1 MRQPSS
7 DRPSSNSSNT
17 LSSDSTTNTIYS
29 NRATCNGFRRIPPPN
44 GTKSRNDTYN
54 ASEPPDPSQPSAP
67 GPKPMSGSPSSSQP
81 GSPESGLRAHLD
93 MRKRSTPH
101 DETTLV
107 ESPISGDGDLDWAEI
122 IISPPTPSS
131 SVFLQ
136 SAPGPSEGRFGDVST
151 TGKPAARFVKSHSK
165 RHSLTLACPRK
176 SSHIGHPII
185 VEMLITRPAGK
196 RRSGKRPS
204 NTPTP
209 KSASPVTTPVV
220 ESRWRIATRGSQ
232 RKKRKSLRIDPPPRS
247 AASPVLVENGV
258 DVGGGMVYEEPVGI
272 TRPSV
277 LRSPLTPARQGPVRT
292 RPYEA
297 PYFFPT
303 PGSPEAFRYVD
314 RVREERRSVLA
325 QPDTMLTR
333 IKKDLKKR
341 SSTISSFEKEG
352 AAGIS
357 KSRGEGSLDQ
367 VIETEGNA
375 GKQPKSSG
383 KGSGDRDFN
392 RPSSAPADESGT
404 KAGTPTKLRKSSAPP
419 QLPSTPDTVSTPST
433 PSRQVKRQG
442 SLGFMRIL
450 GKH

>member
-1 MRQPSS
+1 VRQPSS
-7 DRPSSNSSNT
+7 DRPSSNSLNT
-17 LSSDSTTNTIYS
+17 LSSDSIPNTIYS
-29 NRATCNGFRRIPPPN
+29 NRATDNGFRRSPPPN
-44 GTKSRNDTYN
+44 RTKTYNDTSN
-54 ASEPPDPSQPSAP
+54 ASEPPQPSAP

-81 GSPESGLRAHLD
+81 GSPRDGLRTYLG
-93 MRKRSTPH
+93 MRKRSTLH

-107 ESPISGDGDLDWAEI
+107 ESPTSGDGDLDRAEI

-131 SVFLQ
+131 SVFLH

-165 RHSLTLACPRK
+165 RHSLSLACPRK
-176 SSHIGHPII
+176 SSHIGHPIT

-196 RRSGKRPS
+196 RRSGKRSS

-220 ESRWRIATRGSQ
+220 ESKWRIATRGSQ

-247 AASPVLVENGV
+247 AASPVLIENGV
-258 DVGGGMVYEEPVGI
+258 DVGGEMVYEEPVGI
-272 TRPSV
+272 TRPPV
-277 LRSPLTPARQGPVRT
+277 LRSPLTPAKQGPVRT

-303 PGSPEAFRYVD
+303 PGSPEAFGYVD

-325 QPDTMLTR
+325 YPDAMLTR
-333 IKKDLKKR
+333 NKKDLKKK

-352 AAGIS
+352 AMGIQ
-357 KSRGEGSLDQ
+357 KPRGEGGHDQ
-367 VIETEGNA
+367 VTEGNA

-383 KGSGDRDFN
+383 KGSWDRDSN
-392 RPSSAPADESGT
+392 LPSSAPIDEFGT
-404 KAGTPTKLRKSSAPP
+404 QAGAPTKRKSSTLPQFPP
-419 QLPSTPDTVSTPST
+419 SPDTVSTPST
-433 PSRQVKRQG
+433 PSRPQVQRQG
-442 SLGFMRIL
+442 SLGIMRIL